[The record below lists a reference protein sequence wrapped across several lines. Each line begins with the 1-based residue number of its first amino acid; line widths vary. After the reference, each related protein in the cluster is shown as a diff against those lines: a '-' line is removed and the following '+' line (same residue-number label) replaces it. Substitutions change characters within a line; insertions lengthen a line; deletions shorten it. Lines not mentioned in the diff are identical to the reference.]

1 MAEDMRTARGNMRVC
16 VIGGGPAGLTAA
28 ARAAEKGASVTLL
41 ERGERVG
48 RKILQTGNGKCNYT
62 NRVLTPEC
70 YHTVPDSFAM
80 KALARFGPEDT
91 IRRFRELGIE
101 PLELR
106 DGYFYPHSGQAA
118 SVLNALRQACE
129 SCGVRM
135 ITACEVRSVMKR
147 GEQFRIRTDR
157 ELLTA
162 ERLILATGSRA
173 GAGKDAD
180 DAGLGYAEAFG
191 HRVIRPLPALC
202 AMSCAEK
209 EFFQS
214 VAGVRVPAEIT
225 LFLDGREADRAAGE
239 VQLTAYGLSGIPV
252 FQVSRTAARALSL
265 GRKVEAKVDFL
276 PDAETLACGKAVREW
291 LDERAAR
298 TGAGTLELFGNGL
311 LNKNLWNG
319 LLKRSSLKPGG
330 KTKELTDEQKDNL
343 LSSMRGSMF
352 RVIRTA
358 GFDQAQTAT
367 GGIDTREI
375 DPLTMESR
383 LVPGLYFAGEMIDV
397 DGICGGYN
405 LQWCWTS
412 GELAGADAAET

>member
-1 MAEDMRTARGNMRVC
+1 MAEDMRAAHGIRIC

-129 SCGVRM
+129 SSGVRM
-135 ITACEVRSVMKR
+135 ITACEVQSVMKR

-225 LFLDGREADRAAGE
+225 LSLDGREADRAAGE

-265 GRKVEAKVDFL
+265 GRRVEAKVDFL
-276 PDAETLACGKAVREW
+276 PDAETLACGKTVREW

-412 GELAGADAAET
+412 GELAGTDAAET

>member
-1 MAEDMRTARGNMRVC
+1 MIQDTIR
-16 VIGGGPAGLTAA
+16 
-28 ARAAEKGASVTLL
+28 TLL
-41 ERGERVG
+41 
-48 RKILQTGNGKCNYT
+48 KPILEEAIVEAYKQG
-62 NRVLTPEC
+62 
-70 YHTVPDSFAM
+70 S
-80 KALARFGPEDT
+80 EDT

-101 PLELR
+101 PMELR

-129 SCGVRM
+129 SSGVRM

-202 AMSCAEK
+202 SMACAEK

-214 VAGVRVPAEIT
+214 VAGVRVLAEIT
-225 LFLDGREADRAAGE
+225 LFLDGSEADRAAGE
-239 VQLTAYGLSGIPV
+239 LQLTAYGLSGIPV

-265 GRKVEAKVDFL
+265 GRKVEARIDFL
-276 PDAETLACGKAVREW
+276 PDAETLASGKTVREW

-319 LLKRSSLKPGG
+319 LLKRSGLKPGG
-330 KTKELTDEQKDNL
+330 KTKELTDEQKDSL
-343 LSSMRGSMF
+343 LSSMRGSRF

-367 GGIDTREI
+367 GGVDTREI

-412 GELAGADAAET
+412 GEIAGGLFR